1 MTKEKMKPVYC
12 LAIVY
17 DTGEIYIDS
26 SIKTEVQL
34 SGLLEVGA
42 KASIRRVKVDESLKR
57 SPSASALF
65 HIWSQQLSGFTGNDV
80 VSQKAELK
88 IKFGYPILRKNA
100 AVWERLQMLFNGVG
114 WWKLPYDEK
123 IKYSELIPCTSIME
137 AKELKLMMD
146 NIKDW
151 ARSQFGIELS
161 NGKEE

>member
-1 MTKEKMKPVYC
+1 MNDKMKPVYC

-17 DTGEIYIDS
+17 ESGQVYIDS
-26 SIKTEVQL
+26 TIKTEVQL

-42 KASIRRVKVDESLKR
+42 KASIRRVKVDESVKR

-80 VSQKAELK
+80 VTQKAELK
-88 IKFGYPILRKNA
+88 MKFGYPILRNNA
-100 AVWERLQMLFNGVG
+100 VVWARLKMLFAGVNWHG
-114 WWKLPYDEK
+114 LSYEEK
-123 IKYSELIPCTSIME
+123 VKFSELIPCTSIME

-151 ARSQFGIELS
+151 ARSQFGIELD
-161 NGKEE
+161 NGNRE